1 MKKRRNIAAAI
12 VLSSM
17 MAVSTCAFTV
27 TSMTA
32 SAGSLYSS
40 DTNANYE
47 AFQLLK
53 GTLGTVDENGNG
65 SLGNA
70 QWGTALTG
78 GLQPALLNTLKADTT
93 FGTGSEN
100 AFYNL
105 TTSSTPTQFAAA
117 LATLNSDAKKE
128 QFAKIIGNSLSTGG
142 TQISGTSSSDA
153 TTVDDGYYV
162 IKGTNSTGTTLNL
175 LKVAGNLEITG
186 KTGVPSSDKKVTD
199 VNDSRGDSVA
209 NQTSADYDIGDS
221 IPYVLTFTLPSNYD
235 KYKTYPITF
244 IDDMCA
250 GLTYNNDAVIYYNT
264 DTSGEGTSIHESTG
278 TVKFAASEDTSSF
291 GSGNG
296 TIYKCSIAD
305 LKTHIPTYSDGAKVT
320 IKYSATLNS
329 NAVIG
334 NAGNPNEYKVSYASD
349 PNYIPPSS
357 GTPTPPTSETPPSTN
372 KVYTY
377 QLVIN
382 KTDGTN
388 PLKGANFTLFKLVN
402 GSGSD
407 TATIDGTD
415 YTGTWTNVTTLGSN
429 YHPSKSAVDTNTMQF
444 TFNGLDDGIYK
455 LVESATPDGYNT
467 IDPVIFTITA
477 EHSDTGITTLS
488 AAGGSLTF
496 TGNTSTG
503 ALSVDIVNNQG
514 ATLPSTGGIGTTLF
528 YIIGGTLVAG
538 SIVLLITKKRMHS
551 TEE

>member
-32 SAGSLYSS
+32 FAGSLYSS
-40 DTNANYE
+40 DTNASYE

-53 GTLGTVDENGNG
+53 GTPGTVDANGNG

-70 QWGTALTG
+70 QWGTALAG
-78 GLQPALLNTLKADTT
+78 GLTSDLLTKLKADTT

-100 AFYNL
+100 AFDSL
-105 TTSSTPTQFAAA
+105 TTSSTPTEFANALAA
-117 LATLNSDAKKE
+117 LNTDAKKE

-142 TQISGTSSSDA
+142 TKITGTSSSSA

-175 LKVAGNLEITG
+175 LKVAGTLAITG
-186 KTGVPSSDKKVTD
+186 KTGVPSSDKTVDDK
-199 VNDSRGDSVA
+199 NDSDSTA
-209 NQTSADYDIGDS
+209 SLNETGQTSADYDIGDS
-221 IPYVLTFTLPSNYD
+221 VPYTLTFTLPSDYDNYG
-235 KYKTYPITF
+235 TYPITF
-244 IDDMCA
+244 IDDMYK

-264 DTSGEGTSIHESTG
+264 DTSGAGTSIHESTG
-278 TVKFAASEDTSSF
+278 TVKFEESTDTSSF

-296 TIYKCSIAD
+296 TIYKCNIAD
-305 LKTHIPTYSDGAKVT
+305 LKTHIPTYSAGATVT
-320 IKYSATLNS
+320 IKYSATLNP
-329 NAVIG
+329 NAIVGSTG
-334 NAGNPNEYKVSYASD
+334 NKNKYKVSYSSN
-349 PNYIPPSS
+349 PNFVPD
-357 GTPTPPTSETPPSTN
+357 TENPTPPEDKTTPEKTN
-372 KVYTY
+372 VVFTY
-377 QLVIN
+377 KLVVN
-382 KTDGTN
+382 KQDQNKN
-388 PLKGANFTLFKLVN
+388 PLAQAGFTLYKWAPA
-402 GSGSD
+402 SP
-407 TATIDGTD
+407 TANPSPVASGTD
-415 YTGTWTNVTTLGSN
+415 WVEKKAIAASEATSFEF
-429 YHPSKSAVDTNTMQF
+429 S
-444 TFNGLDDGIYK
+444 GLDDGIYK

-477 EHSDTGITTLS
+477 GHSDTGITSLS
-488 AAGGSLTF
+488 ATGGSLNF
-496 TGNTSTG
+496 TGDKSTG
-503 ALSVDIVNNQG
+503 ALSVNIVNNQG
-514 ATLPSTGGIGTTLF
+514 ATLPTTGGIGTTLF